1 MGKTKC
7 VKDFPCEEC
16 GNRGLLQ
23 ILTAKYS
30 RVRHYS
36 HLDPNTK
43 RPQFIYHRNSMAYV
57 TEKLRML
64 SAKSLSSSLETQVIA
79 TGIKVGSDQIG
90 HERTIDQNLKES
102 SQKLENSLCRGSL
115 AWLGRQTHNLERK
128 GTRRPN
134 PEVAGSKLEK
144 SENPAPGT
152 THELQPLP

>member
-57 TEKLRML
+57 TEKLKML

-90 HERTIDQNLKES
+90 HERTIDQNLK
-102 SQKLENSLCRGSL
+102 
-115 AWLGRQTHNLERK
+115 
-128 GTRRPN
+128 
-134 PEVAGSKLEK
+134 
-144 SENPAPGT
+144 
-152 THELQPLP
+152 